1 MAIQML
7 SVADLRARL
16 AEVLEK
22 LSTSAGPVYLTQRGQ
37 ARAVLL
43 AVDEYERLT
52 DQLEYLEDSLTIAE
66 GRLRDTQDAR
76 PRSLE
81 EVERDLRRRGRL
93 PR

>member
-1 MAIQML
+1 ML
-7 SVADLRARL
+7 SVADLRAQL
-16 AEVLEK
+16 ANVLEK
-22 LSTSAGPVYLTQRGQ
+22 LSTNAGPLYVTQRGQ

-43 AVDEYERLT
+43 SVDEYERLT

-66 GRLRDTQDAR
+66 GRGRDTPDAP

-93 PR
+93 PH

>member
-1 MAIQML
+1 ML
-7 SVADLRARL
+7 SVADLRAQL
-16 AEVLEK
+16 ANVLEK
-22 LSTSAGPVYLTQRGQ
+22 LSTNAGPLYVTQRGQ

-43 AVDEYERLT
+43 SVDEYERLT

-66 GRLRDTQDAR
+66 GRVRDTSDAR

>member
-1 MAIQML
+1 ML
-7 SVADLRARL
+7 SVADLRAQL
-16 AEVLEK
+16 ANVLEK
-22 LSTSAGPVYLTQRGQ
+22 LSTNAGPLYVTQRGQ

-43 AVDEYERLT
+43 SVDEYERLT

-66 GRLRDTQDAR
+66 GRVRDTSDAR

-93 PR
+93 PH

>member
-1 MAIQML
+1 ML
-7 SVADLRARL
+7 SVADLRAQL
-16 AEVLEK
+16 ANVLEK
-22 LSTSAGPVYLTQRGQ
+22 LSTNAGPLYVTQRGQ

-43 AVDEYERLT
+43 SVDEYERLT

-66 GRLRDTQDAR
+66 ERVRDTSDAR